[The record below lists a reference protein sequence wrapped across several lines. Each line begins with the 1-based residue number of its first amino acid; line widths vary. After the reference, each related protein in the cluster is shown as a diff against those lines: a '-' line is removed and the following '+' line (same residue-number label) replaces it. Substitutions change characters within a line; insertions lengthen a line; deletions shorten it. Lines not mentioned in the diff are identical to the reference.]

1 MSIDGNKV
9 KIGKPGDALAHGLVL
24 VPEDRRRQGL
34 VLRHSVNSNLQLPH
48 LAENSRVGWVND
60 RVLSGLADKLIE
72 EFRIKVARPEA
83 PASLLSGGNQQKIVL
98 AKWISRNPRVLVMDE
113 PTAGVDIGTKSEIIE
128 TIRNFAAEGHAVIV
142 ISSEYPE
149 LLAMSDRLLLM
160 RESTVERE
168 LTASETTDEQAL
180 ELAVQGVNHE

>member
-1 MSIDGNKV
+1 
-9 KIGKPGDALAHGLVL
+9 
-24 VPEDRRRQGL
+24 
-34 VLRHSVNSNLQLPH
+34 
-48 LAENSRVGWVND
+48 
-60 RVLSGLADKLIE
+60 
-72 EFRIKVARPEA
+72 
-83 PASLLSGGNQQKIVL
+83 
-98 AKWISRNPRVLVMDE
+98 MDE

-128 TIRNFAAEGHAVIV
+128 TIRKFAAEGHAVIV

>member
-1 MSIDGNKV
+1 M
-9 KIGKPGDALAHGLVL
+9 
-24 VPEDRRRQGL
+24 
-34 VLRHSVNSNLQLPH
+34 
-48 LAENSRVGWVND
+48 
-60 RVLSGLADKLIE
+60 
-72 EFRIKVARPEA
+72 KVARPES

-98 AKWISRNPRVLVMDE
+98 AKWTSRNPRGLVMDE
-113 PTAGVDIGTKSEIIE
+113 PTAGVDIGTKAEIIE
-128 TIRNFAAEGHAVIV
+128 TIRNFAAEGHAVLV

-168 LTASETTDEQAL
+168 LDASETTDEQAL